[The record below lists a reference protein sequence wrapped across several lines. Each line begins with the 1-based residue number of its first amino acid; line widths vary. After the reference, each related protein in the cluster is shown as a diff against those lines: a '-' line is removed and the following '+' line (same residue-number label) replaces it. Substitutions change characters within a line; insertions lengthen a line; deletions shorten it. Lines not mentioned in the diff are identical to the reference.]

1 MRLAVD
7 VVGFSDA
14 AAACR
19 SGNQITAMVT
29 ESLAGKLQGYAGMAG
44 DDATSTDFA
53 IEYDAAADESLQ
65 ALVELTY
72 AFSSLSRLLAVSG
85 DNHGRAEA
93 AAAGRVWNGDT
104 SHSTSG
110 FTHFRASAPP
120 SSLGGNPSTL
130 NTVEAWIIEHVEGF
144 VWPGADIDRLLDAAA
159 AWRSAADSVGDLE
172 HQCREA
178 AALLGGQQSPE
189 VPLATAAL
197 TELRALIQD
206 TAGAM
211 LATAALTELRALI
224 QDTAGAM
231 LAIATSCQEYAEAVR
246 NAHQRTLAII
256 GEICQMA
263 LEGVAISAVVGLL
276 SSGLGAGAAGSAMM
290 ARIAAQTPRFHALLV
305 TLRAASTK
313 AATRL
318 REARSRMAQV
328 RQRAGKYPRVRDER
342 GSIRLPGP
350 PSGTFRS
357 GWLISH
363 EAPPGHTLRDH
374 ARRSI
379 EELLEQCLRHKKKQA
394 SSFPSQLDAERF
406 VSRAIKDNWNDI
418 DAWRR
423 SGNPRSFPLTKDM
436 GEPTGVTVTKDGSVT
451 YRSGVRVVLI
461 PNESMPHG
469 WQVLT
474 AYPN

>member
-93 AAAGRVWNGDT
+93 AAAGRVWNADT

-120 SSLGGNPSTL
+120 SSLGGNSSTL
-130 NTVEAWIIEHVEGF
+130 NMVEAWIIDHVEGF

-178 AALLGGQQSPE
+178 AALLGGQRSPE
-189 VPLATAAL
+189 VP
-197 TELRALIQD
+197 
-206 TAGAM
+206 

-246 NAHQRTLAII
+246 DAHQRTLAII

-305 TLRAASTK
+305 TLRATSTK

-328 RQRAGKYPRVRDER
+328 RLRAGKYPRVRDER

-394 SSFPSQLDAERF
+394 SSFASQLDAERF